1 MPREASVA
9 EKVFP
14 IETWKDGGG
23 GGASVGPVEQ
33 EQQMGV
39 ENVGL

>member
-9 EKVFP
+9 EEVFP
-14 IETWKDGGG
+14 IETWEDGSG
-23 GGASVGPVEQ
+23 GGASVGPVER
-33 EQQMGV
+33 ERQMDV